1 MSRSRE
7 HQVSLFAILTT
18 CVAYGLGMGLTL
30 PLLALILERKGVSGS
45 INGLNLAT
53 GGFAALAITPY
64 IPRMIARFGAAQYL
78 AASLTVAAGAMLAI
92 YEAPSLWV
100 WFPIRFV
107 LSSALNGLFVVSEF
121 WINRLADESN
131 RGRYVAIY
139 SICIAGSFGIGPGVL
154 KIIWTH
160 GIAPFAAGSCL
171 LLLALIPVLIARKT
185 APRIE
190 EGHTS
195 TVFSIIRSAPAAL
208 TASFVFGAIDAG
220 LTGLFP
226 VYAVRSGYTEANA
239 ALAVT
244 AIALGSIAFQYPIG
258 WLADHMNRRH
268 LLAICASTGIFG
280 TVLTPFAIHTPV
292 LMYLLL
298 FVWGGLI
305 LGVYSIGLTLIGERF
320 KGAELANANAA
331 FILLYCMGLLLGPTA
346 EGAALDVWNPNG
358 LLVVLGAICAGYV
371 VFLMVQRSSTGS
383 PHPNPPH
390 KGEGI

>member
-1 MSRSRE
+1 VSADRE
-7 HQVSLFAILTT
+7 RRTSLFAILTA

-30 PLLALILERKGVSGS
+30 PLLALILERKGVPGS

-53 GGFAALAITPY
+53 GGLAALAITPF
-64 IPRMIARFGAAQYL
+64 IPRWIARFGAAQYL
-78 AASLTVAAGAMLAI
+78 AASLAVAAGAMIAI

-100 WFPIRFV
+100 WFPVRFV

-121 WINRLADESN
+121 WINRLADETN
-131 RGRYVAIY
+131 RGRYVAVY

-154 KIIWTH
+154 KIIGTH

-171 LLLALIPVLIARKT
+171 LLLALIPVLAARRT

-190 EGHTS
+190 EGHAS
-195 TVFSIIRSAPAAL
+195 TVFSVIRAAPAAL

-220 LTGLFP
+220 MTGLFP

-244 AIALGSIAFQYPIG
+244 AIALGSIAFQYPLG
-258 WLADHMNRRH
+258 WLADRMNRRH
-268 LLAICASTGIFG
+268 LLALCASTGIAG
-280 TVLTPFAIHTPV
+280 TLLTPFVVHTPP

-331 FILLYCMGLLLGPTA
+331 FVLLYCMGLLVGPSA
-346 EGAALDVWNPNG
+346 EGAALDIWNPDG

-371 VFLMVQRSSTGS
+371 VFLTARRQEAPLTSHRE
-383 PHPNPPH
+383 
-390 KGEGI
+390 K